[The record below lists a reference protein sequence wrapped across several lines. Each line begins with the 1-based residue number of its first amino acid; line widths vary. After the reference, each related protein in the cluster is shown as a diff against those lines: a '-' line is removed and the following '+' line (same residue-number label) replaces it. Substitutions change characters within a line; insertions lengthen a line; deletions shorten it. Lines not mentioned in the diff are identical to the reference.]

1 MKYTIFCML
10 VISIIFLIIISLLHS
25 SEYFSNP
32 DELGIFVHTYKPFNF
47 RLFDTR
53 PRILILCAHP
63 DDESIFASR
72 DMLNNNCTVICLT
85 TPIIKKRRE
94 EFFKVLQL
102 TGQTGHLLNFPD
114 SIDFKD
120 KDDINELW
128 FNLTDKEIFELYIFN
143 IIKNQRYDMIVS
155 HDRYG
160 EYGHPQHKRL
170 NELSL
175 YIASVLN
182 TPFNDFKSRY
192 VDETPEERKRADN
205 IRDIYKSQSVVVRGS
220 KKDMF
225 IHKRCK
231 N

>member
-1 MKYTIFCML
+1 MKYTIFGML
-10 VISIIFLIIISLLHS
+10 VLSILFLIILSFFKS
-25 SEYFSNP
+25 SEYMTNP
-32 DELGIFVHTYKPFNF
+32 DERGIFVHTYKPFNF
-47 RLFDTR
+47 RLIDNR

-85 TPIIKKRRE
+85 TPVIKKRRE
-94 EFFKVLQL
+94 EFFKVLQI
-102 TGQTGHLLNFPD
+102 TGQTGHILNFPD

-120 KDDINELW
+120 KGDLNELW
-128 FNLTDKEIFELYIFN
+128 FNLTDKEIYEYYIFN
-143 IIKNQRYDMIVS
+143 IIKNNRYDMIVS

-175 YIASVLN
+175 YIASVLKI
-182 TPFNDFKSRY
+182 PFNDFKSRY
-192 VDETPEERKRADN
+192 LNETPEEREKAN
-205 IRDIYKSQSVVVRGS
+205 EIRDIYKSQIVVVRGS
-220 KKDMF
+220 KKNLF
-225 IHKRCK
+225 VHKRCK